1 MCTSKGK
8 VCLRA
13 NLIFELPYI
22 RNGKRWGN
30 RFKGG
35 NQEFCFALDKY
46 PGGEVRLDP
55 NLELWG
61 EI

>member
-1 MCTSKGK
+1 MGKGG
-8 VCLRA
+8 
-13 NLIFELPYI
+13 
-22 RNGKRWGN
+22 GKD

-46 PGGEVRLDP
+46 KKPIWYTGGEVRLDP

-61 EI
+61 EIY